1 MSTRILGHRVP
12 AHFVVAIHMMPTPE
26 ESLTIRRRRGLCVIA
41 AYLLAVAASALW
53 LLVTHR

>member
-12 AHFVVAIHMMPTPE
+12 AHFVVAIHLMPE
-26 ESLTIRRRRGLCVIA
+26 ESLTIRRRRGLCVLA